1 MFRSVAVSLLLI
13 GWSVG
18 PVGAQQWAAKMFKKT
33 THDFGAVARGS
44 KAEFEFEF
52 ENLFE
57 EDVHVASVRSSCGCT
72 TPTIKKSSLKTFEKS
87 AIVATYNTRSFL
99 GKRGATL
106 TVVFD
111 RPYYAEVQ
119 LTVSGYIRSDVVCE
133 PGEVN
138 FGDVDQYQPAE
149 QIIKVSYAGRSD
161 WRIVDV
167 RSSDH
172 LRIGAELV
180 ETQRSG
186 GRVSYDMIVRLKPDA
201 PSGYLHGE
209 LIIVTD
215 ESRMQLVP
223 LEVRGRV
230 VSPLTISPA
239 SLFLGVL
246 DPGQAVTKQ
255 LVVKGNKPFK
265 VLNVKCDGAGFEFK
279 PPADEPK
286 NLHFIPVTFTAGEDP
301 GKITQ
306 DIEIETD
313 LGDGATAKCQ
323 ATVTVRAKAAAP

>member
-13 GWSVG
+13 GWTVG

-33 THDFGAVARGS
+33 SHDFGAVARGA

-52 ENLFE
+52 ENLYQ
-57 EDVHVASVRSSCGCT
+57 EDVHVSHVRSSCGCT
-72 TPTIKKSSLKTFEKS
+72 TPTIKQSTLKTFEKS
-87 AIVATYNTRSFL
+87 AIVAAYNTRSFL

-119 LTVSGYIRSDVVCE
+119 LTINGYIRSDVVCE

-138 FGDVDQYQPAE
+138 FGDVDQFQPAE
-149 QIIKVSYAGRSD
+149 QIVKISYAGRSD

-167 RSSDH
+167 RSAN
-172 LRIGAELV
+172 LNLAVELV

-186 GRVSYDMIVRLKPDA
+186 GRVGYEMIVRLKPGA
-201 PSGYLHGE
+201 PAGYLHDE
-209 LIIVTD
+209 LTIVTD
-215 ESRMQLVP
+215 ESRLQLVP
-223 LEVRGRV
+223 LEVRGRI
-230 VSPLTISPA
+230 VSPLTVSPA
-239 SLFLGVL
+239 ALFLGIIE
-246 DPGQAVTKQ
+246 PGQAVTKQ

-265 VLNVKCDGAGFEFK
+265 VLKINCKGAGFEFK

-286 NLHFIPVTFTAGEDP
+286 NLHFIPVTFTAGDTT
-301 GKITQ
+301 GKIVQ

-313 LGDGATAKCQ
+313 LGDGVTAACQ
-323 ATVTVRAKAAAP
+323 ASVTVRAKAATP